1 MVVVASASRN
11 DDESDEAMQRNDRED
26 DLKSRLGA
34 LHDCVYRDLCL
45 WLAEDSQDHQEAL
58 YDALDGV
65 AAAQDS
71 EEGA

>member
-1 MVVVASASRN
+1 MIRASN
-11 DDESDEAMQRNDRED
+11 GLKSDEAMQRSHRED

-45 WLAEDSQDHQEAL
+45 WLAEDSQGHQQAL

-65 AAAQDS
+65 NAVQDG
-71 EEGA
+71 EGGA